1 MTNQNAAAI
10 AEQIGDYRPQVGDEV
25 KVHMEDN
32 WWEYFTVHE
41 IEPNFVNNGDGMAS
55 AFWATHLV
63 RTASGITINEVQN
76 D

>member
-10 AEQIGDYRPQVGDEV
+10 AEQIGDYRPQVGDNV
-25 KVHMEDN
+25 KIQIEEGCFAH
-32 WWEYFTVHE
+32 FTVYE
-41 IEPNFVNNGDGMAS
+41 VDRDFVRDNAGFGS
-55 AFWATHLV
+55 ALQFTDLI